1 MICISD
7 TGDKTAFA
15 MAVAPILL
23 AGPDDEMSG
32 VRRIREIACT
42 ATGTVS
48 WQGRGVRRMDKP
60 VSTRPAAKYGR
71 PKGGIK

>member
-32 VRRIREIACT
+32 VRRIREIAGT
-42 ATGTVS
+42 AIGTVS
-48 WQGRGVRRMDKP
+48 WQRRGIRRLD
-60 VSTRPAAKYGR
+60 
-71 PKGGIK
+71 